1 MINALHPIDKK
12 EGEEEPH
19 IRNQEAWKRYLRGL
33 VFAIYDNP
41 EHKEQ
46 SKLLETYSYAFTY
59 PDSTNIT
66 LEMTRNNSETN
77 LLSTDGVKNQ
87 AVIMKSTLIFRLFC
101 FEPSS
106 LSVARL
112 ILFHEN
118 DGLRFNCIT
127 MMTLLFDSFLRL
139 IQSHQIINPNT
150 LKILQVLQFD
160 QEILLLFLIPL

>member
-1 MINALHPIDKK
+1 
-12 EGEEEPH
+12 
-19 IRNQEAWKRYLRGL
+19 
-33 VFAIYDNP
+33 
-41 EHKEQ
+41 
-46 SKLLETYSYAFTY
+46 
-59 PDSTNIT
+59 
-66 LEMTRNNSETN
+66 MTRNNSETN

-160 QEILLLFLIPL
+160 QEILLLFLIPLWLKQVDYAQWEQNRNLISSHTIPCVWKCEWQKELFKRVVMISKLKQNL